1 VRLLNSS
8 PLSHFYSCYTCM
20 ALSSCLCSLWC
31 KISVLL
37 YYHYS
42 HALYDPIPK
51 RLSYCSC
58 PVITCIKIRMYLF
71 QLASSIVVEWDLNKG
86 WGWAIPVVA
95 LFLLHL
101 GHVLSWH
108 TACTQGIVMVWS
120 CIGHVWLY
128 CNLCSVV
135 YGNAQ
140 GMYTQGI
147 VIMLLHTH
155 VTLTLI
161 YRVHHPY
168 HGSCLSKCA
177 LRTL

>member
-1 VRLLNSS
+1 MRLLNSS

-101 GHVLSWH
+101 GYVLSWYN
-108 TACTQGIVMVWS
+108 TACTQCIIKVWS
-120 CIGHVWLY
+120 CCLWKRSGYVYPGYCGHVTAYSCYVDFDL
-128 CNLCSVV
+128 
-135 YGNAQ
+135 Q
-140 GMYTQGI
+140 G
-147 VIMLLHTH
+147 
-155 VTLTLI
+155 
-161 YRVHHPY
+161 
-168 HGSCLSKCA
+168 SLS
-177 LRTL
+177 LSRFMP